1 MLPSFIFMQGWLRQ
15 NAMSTQDRHGN
26 SVALPLE
33 SAQRA
38 NRSFDTP
45 RLLVLALRWFEL
57 ADRADDLIRRA
68 VTVRLIPTARPQPT
82 PAAANSAS
90 SFTAPLKHI
99 HEMWESVVHP
109 KVRYTKEVASS

>member
-38 NRSFDTP
+38 NKSSETP
-45 RLLVLALRWFEL
+45 RLLVLVLRWFEL

-68 VTVRLIPTARPQPT
+68 VVAHLIPTARSQPM
-82 PAAANSAS
+82 PAASAA
-90 SFTAPLKHI
+90 FT
-99 HEMWESVVHP
+99 
-109 KVRYTKEVASS
+109 VR